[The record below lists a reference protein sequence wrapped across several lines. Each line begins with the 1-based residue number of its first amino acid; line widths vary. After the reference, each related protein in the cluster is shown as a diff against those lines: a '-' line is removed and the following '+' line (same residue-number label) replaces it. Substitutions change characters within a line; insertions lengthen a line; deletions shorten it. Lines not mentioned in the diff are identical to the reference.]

1 MFLLFTTSV
10 GALLPKR
17 KILFEHAR
25 RLGSRDY
32 FDVIYSTYRLV
43 YNMDECILPRAEVP
57 RNQDIVPLPP
67 CTFLHQNRAFF
78 LFGIFSMYI
87 KQISIAFIPT

>member
-1 MFLLFTTSV
+1 MKSNEKYVFSLIYYHLRCL
-10 GALLPKR
+10 AAKR

-43 YNMDECILPRAEVP
+43 YNMDEWRICGKAEL
-57 RNQDIVPLPP
+57 NAI
-67 CTFLHQNRAFF
+67 FLR
-78 LFGIFSMYI
+78 
-87 KQISIAFIPT
+87 

>member
-1 MFLLFTTSV
+1 MKSNEKYVFSLIYYPV

-32 FDVIYSTYRLV
+32 FDVIYSTCRLV
-43 YNMDECILPRAEVP
+43 YNVDEWRICGNAEF
-57 RNQDIVPLPP
+57 NTI
-67 CTFLHQNRAFF
+67 FLR
-78 LFGIFSMYI
+78 LR
-87 KQISIAFIPT
+87 

>member
-1 MFLLFTTSV
+1 MKINMFFLLFTTPV
-10 GALLPKR
+10 GALQPKH

-43 YNMDECILPRAEVP
+43 YYNMDECRICGKAEFNAIFLRLRWKLENFGQTAGWGLFRP
-57 RNQDIVPLPP
+57 IIFKQDSWI
-67 CTFLHQNRAFF
+67 
-78 LFGIFSMYI
+78 
-87 KQISIAFIPT
+87 

>member
-1 MFLLFTTSV
+1 MKSNEKYIFSLIYYL

-17 KILFEHAR
+17 KILFEYAR

-43 YNMDECILPRAEVP
+43 YNMDERMICRKAEL
-57 RNQDIVPLPP
+57 NAI
-67 CTFLHQNRAFF
+67 FLRLRWKLEDFEKMA
-78 LFGIFSMYI
+78 GWG
-87 KQISIAFIPT
+87 PV